1 MKTEITL
8 TRKYRGYEVIVRKV
22 SYEPE
27 EIKKLKLPH
36 DYYYWYCGYVVLP
49 KDHPYY
55 EVDYDEVMEKG
66 DIRVHGGLTFSGR
79 FNDFDGYLLGFD
91 CNHVDDNPSNQNENY
106 TLNEC
111 LELVDQ
117 LIEVEEMDTQ
127 KIEWGFILY
136 DNGDGYVGE
145 VYDNEDTKIK
155 TTSDME
161 RVLMTEEFFTVA
173 YEDGTKIR
181 IRSNFVRAYHK
192 AV

>member
-1 MKTEITL
+1 MKTEIAL
-8 TRKYRGYEVIVRKV
+8 KEKYRGYKVFVRKV

-27 EIKKLKLPH
+27 EIKKMTLSR
-36 DYYYWYCGYVVLP
+36 DYYYWYCGYVVIP

-55 EVDYDEVMEKG
+55 GVDYDEVMEKG
-66 DIRVHGGLTFSGR
+66 DIRIHGGLAFSGT
-79 FNDFDGYLLGFD
+79 FDDIDGFLLGFH
-91 CNHVDDNPSNQNENY
+91 CNHVGDSPIYQNENY

-111 LELVDQ
+111 LDLVDQ
-117 LIEVEEMDTQ
+117 LIEVEETSTE
-127 KIEWGFILY
+127 KNEWGFILY

-145 VYDNEDTKIK
+145 VYDNDSKKIR
-155 TTSDME
+155 TISDME

-181 IRSNFVRAYHK
+181 IRSNFVKAYHK

>member
-1 MKTEITL
+1 MKAEVVLTEE
-8 TRKYRGYEVIVRKV
+8 YRGYKVIVRKL
-22 SYEPE
+22 SYEPWQ
-27 EIKKLKLPH
+27 ITTSLYPINDH
-36 DYYYWYCGYVVLP
+36 WYCGYVQIP
-49 KDHPYY
+49 KDNPFYGMDY
-55 EVDYDEVMEKG
+55 ELLEPF
-66 DIRVHGGLTFSGR
+66 ISVHGGLTFSGEIEEI
-79 FNDFDGYLLGFD
+79 DGYLIGFD
-91 CNHVDDNPSNQNENY
+91 CAHADDNPINQNENY

-145 VYDNEDTKIK
+145 VYDNDDTKIK

-181 IRSNFVRAYHK
+181 IRSNFVKAYHK